1 MTIQQTEGTR
11 HTIILNNEGSMKGR
25 PTLTW
30 RKNPQFAE
38 RSAGRITMAEP
49 NSGLEVHNGGG
60 DAKTTT
66 ATTTEI
72 LETASKNFTA
82 VAGPAT
88 ADRVSVPSPLP
99 PPPPP
104 TPPPPPA
111 VMATTSATSGGS
123 VGGGGTLPRMP
134 ILHLEFPFMSR
145 TRVGSTLGPYFC
157 LGQLGKGTFS
167 SVHKCVN

>member
-1 MTIQQTEGTR
+1 
-11 HTIILNNEGSMKGR
+11 MKGR

-38 RSAGRITMAEP
+38 RSAGKITMAEP

-82 VAGPAT
+82 AAGPAT
-88 ADRVSVPSPLP
+88 ADRVSVPP

-104 TPPPPPA
+104 A
-111 VMATTSATSGGS
+111 AAMATTSATSGGA

-157 LGQLGKGTFS
+157 LAQLGKGTFS
-167 SVHKCVN
+167 SVHQCVN